1 MAAGTKL
8 GNEHFLV
15 SVATFAPPAIA
26 QGMLTCGKC
35 DEIDNK
41 IARHSRLLSLV
52 TDKIAR
58 DGIADL
64 IEEMTTAKAALHP
77 NQRRSKLA
85 LERANRR

>member
-15 SVATFAPPAIA
+15 SVALFAPPAIA

-41 IARHSRLLSLV
+41 IAHHSRLLSLV

-58 DGIADL
+58 EGIADL
-64 IEEMTTAKAALHP
+64 IEEMTTEKAALHP

-85 LERANRR
+85 VDCANPR